1 MAEMNAC
8 TSAVVWLAVVAAL
21 LLASPAP
28 GADSPGRELPRDALT
43 TLEAARRFDDLS
55 DDLWPHWD
63 ISDASFA
70 IYHPNETCYL
80 VHHSDPPP
88 GFERLRGR
96 LPIRGRVYEGPASSD
111 HVAPETGMLGGR
123 PTAYIDLDDLAALP
137 LPVVFRE
144 AFRAHHAEHCHE
156 VTEPVDLFEGYPLT
170 AKNMVLSDI
179 ECELLMRAV
188 RAPDDSLE
196 QRALDFLAVRAV
208 RRIGILGEAVR
219 YERWLEVVDGI
230 PAYIGERCR
239 NEAAPFLKGEYRD
252 LLSVGLDGPGCF
264 EACAQSEGSL
274 EWYACDRF
282 ACTGAAVC
290 MLLDR
295 LAPEWKHE
303 AEERCV
309 EPYAM
314 LWAMLR
320 TKVPKASEVLARY
333 DVDSL
338 TVEKRA
344 FIDGTKS
351 GPEKLFEEIAEGD
364 HPILT
369 IDTHLLASSQV
380 SYDPENVVQVDDHRF
395 VHKRVIKIEYSGG
408 THVYV
413 VARPVAA
420 VTGEDEFDIEQLIMA
435 APEEYA
441 VTVGGEPLPL
451 ESGVHEITG
460 HLSVEGSGLSIEAEA
475 GVVMVGE
482 GKVTFMLHR

>member
-1 MAEMNAC
+1 MNAC
-8 TSAVVWLAVVAAL
+8 TSAVVWFAVAAAL

-28 GADSPGRELPRDALT
+28 AADSPGGEPPRDALI
-43 TLEAARRFDDLS
+43 TLEEARRVDDLS

-63 ISDASFA
+63 VSDASFA
-70 IYHPNETCYL
+70 VYRPNESCYL

-88 GFERLRGR
+88 GFERLSAR
-96 LPIRGRVYEGPASSD
+96 LPVRGRVYEGPASSE

-123 PTAYIDLDDLAALP
+123 PTAYLDLDELAAQP
-137 LPVVFRE
+137 LPVIFRE
-144 AFRAHHAEHCHE
+144 AFRAYHAEHCHD
-156 VTEPVDLFEGYPLT
+156 VTEPVDLFEGYPLKP
-170 AKNMVLSDI
+170 KNMVLSDI
-179 ECELLMRAV
+179 EWELLMRAV

-196 QRALDFLAVRAV
+196 QHALDFLAVRAV
-208 RRIGILGEAVR
+208 RRIGILGEAVK
-219 YERWLEVVDGI
+219 YERWREVVDGI

-239 NEAAPFLKGEYRD
+239 NEAAPFLKGESRD

-264 EACAQSEGSL
+264 EACAQTEGSL
-274 EWYACDRF
+274 DWYACDRF

-295 LAPEWKHE
+295 LAPEWKQE
-303 AEERCV
+303 AEERCA

-314 LWAMLR
+314 LWGMFR
-320 TKVPKASEVLARY
+320 TKVPRASEVLEPY
-333 DVDSL
+333 DVDSRMA
-338 TVEKRA
+338 EKRA

-351 GPEKLFEEIAEGD
+351 GPEKLFEEITEGD

-380 SYDPENVVQVDDHRF
+380 SYDPENVVQVDGHRF
-395 VHKRVIKIEYSGG
+395 VHKRMIKIEYSGG

-413 VARPVAA
+413 IARPVAA
-420 VTGEDEFDIEQLIMA
+420 VTGGDEFDIGQLIMA
-435 APEEYA
+435 APEDYE
-441 VTVGGEPLPL
+441 VTVGGEPLLL
-451 ESGVHEITG
+451 ESGVHQITG

-482 GKVTFMLHR
+482 DKVTFMLHR